1 MHAHTSP
8 CMRILTDAYVH
19 TYRCMYILT
28 DACTYLPIDAGERL
42 CGTSF
47 TAEGA
52 VPWQLRLQ
60 PSHII
65 MGELIGEGA
74 YGIVHCGTYRS
85 RPVAIK
91 RMRMVRGS
99 QLCSQHVC
107 TWACMHIG
115 HAGMYAC
122 GHVCMLVRMYACGY
136 VAMYALGSF
145 LSGRWVR
152 GLKPSETCQLYACA
166 CMPMH
171 MHACLCMCMHVHVCV
186 HVHACPCVC
195 ACTCTCIGIHA

>member
-107 TWACMHIG
+107 TV
-115 HAGMYAC
+115 GMYAYRAC
-122 GHVCMLVRMYACGY
+122 GHVCVWACMYACAHVCMWLCGH
-136 VAMYALGSF
+136 VCTRQL
-145 LSGRWVR
+145 LVWRVHR
-152 GLKPSETCQLYACA
+152 LKPSETCQLYACA

-171 MHACLCMCMHVHVCV
+171 MHACLC
-186 HVHACPCVC
+186 
-195 ACTCTCIGIHA
+195 TW

>member
-1 MHAHTSP
+1 MHAHTSS

-145 LSGRWVR
+145 LSGGCTGSNRARPVSYMHVHAC
-152 GLKPSETCQLYACA
+152 LCICMHAYACA
-166 CMPMH
+166 CMPM
-171 MHACLCMCMHVHVCV
+171 CVCMCMHAHVCV
-186 HVHACPCVC
+186 HAHA
-195 ACTCTCIGIHA
+195 HA